1 MKKERM
7 SSLVKFVAILIPMP
21 GKKIKKVTTRQE
33 KKMRNKLTP
42 MANGLSIKKP
52 VILRMV

>member
-7 SSLVKFVAILIPMP
+7 SSLVKSVAILIPMP

-42 MANGLSIKKP
+42 MANGLSMKKP